1 MCGGG
6 VHLKSP
12 TPPPPASGTCSW
24 GVDPPP
30 SVDGIWSWG
39 VETPSPNTWHRV
51 MGGSYQWSTSP
62 QAPRVSACN
71 RVDEYR
77 PDHRHFRIQR
87 SARSS
92 PAPPVDTHNAPSV
105 SQSPIRSV
113 PCMLHHP
120 RATRLCL
127 LSCFTRSP
135 SPSRTPWSWYIH
147 PLYSDVCETD
157 IPVLS
162 LAPPTTVPHLVT
174 SGAELQRPATAIGT
188 HQMRR
193 QRQAVVR

>member
-1 MCGGG
+1 MVVWGGCTSKVTDPLPPQRVAHALG
-6 VHLKSP
+6 GSA
-12 TPPPPASGTCSW
+12 TPPSA
-24 GVDPPP
+24 
-30 SVDGIWSWG
+30 DGIWSWG

-51 MGGSYQWSTSP
+51 MGGSHQWSSP

-77 PDHRHFRIQR
+77 PNHRHFRIQR

-113 PCMLHHP
+113 PCILHHP

-127 LSCFTRSP
+127 LYSLTIAFTHTMVLVHPP
-135 SPSRTPWSWYIH
+135 S
-147 PLYSDVCETD
+147 L
-157 IPVLS
+157 
-162 LAPPTTVPHLVT
+162 
-174 SGAELQRPATAIGT
+174 
-188 HQMRR
+188 
-193 QRQAVVR
+193 